1 MKKTLKELK
10 YAWYMSRHPFRGFW
24 EIKHEGEGSLK
35 TAIILL
41 VAAIIVQILSALF
54 TGFLFG
60 GGDVVYYNFIS
71 TIIGFLAIYFSWC
84 IANWCLTCLN
94 DGEGT
99 LKDICIAT
107 AYALVPYIVLQLA
120 AVILSNFF
128 ILREQTF
135 YDMIINVSY
144 VWTGILL
151 IASVIVTHQYSLTR
165 ALVVCV
171 FTIVGMM
178 AIAYLGLLFFNL
190 LQQVMGFASILI
202 DEIILRLTY

>member
-1 MKKTLKELK
+1 MKQTIKELR

-24 EIKHEGEGSLK
+24 EIKHEKEGSMK
-35 TAIILL
+35 TAVILM

-60 GGDVVYYNFIS
+60 GGNTVHYNFIS
-71 TIIGFLAIYFSWC
+71 TIIGFLAIFFAWC

-99 LKDICIAT
+99 FKDIVMAT

-135 YDMIINVSY
+135 YDMIVNVSY
-144 VWTGILL
+144 VWTGLL
-151 IASVIVTHQYSLTR
+151 LVASVIVTHQYTLTR

-190 LQQVMGFASILI
+190 LQQVMGFGSILI

>member
-1 MKKTLKELK
+1 MKQTIKELR

-24 EIKHEGEGSLK
+24 EIKHEKEGSMK
-35 TAIILL
+35 TAVILM
-41 VAAIIVQILSALF
+41 VAAILVQILSALF

-60 GGDVVYYNFIS
+60 GGNTVHYNFVS
-71 TIIGFLAIYFSWC
+71 TIIGFLAIFFAWC

-99 LKDICIAT
+99 FKDIVMAT
-107 AYALVPYIVLQLA
+107 AYALVPYIVLQLV

-135 YDMIINVSY
+135 YDMIVNVSY
-144 VWTGILL
+144 VWTGLL
-151 IASVIVTHQYSLTR
+151 LVASVIITHQYTLTR

-171 FTIVGMM
+171 FTVVGMM

-190 LQQVMGFASILI
+190 LQQVMGFGSILI

>member
-1 MKKTLKELK
+1 MKQTIKELR

-24 EIKHEGEGSLK
+24 EIKHEKEGSMK
-35 TAIILL
+35 TAVILM

-60 GGDVVYYNFIS
+60 GGNTVHYNFIS
-71 TIIGFLAIYFSWC
+71 TIIGFLAIFFAWC

-99 LKDICIAT
+99 FKDIVMAT

-135 YDMIINVSY
+135 YDMIVNVSY
-144 VWTGILL
+144 VWTGLL
-151 IASVIVTHQYSLTR
+151 LVASVIVTHQYTLTR

-171 FTIVGMM
+171 FTVVGMM

-190 LQQVMGFASILI
+190 LQQVMGFGSILI